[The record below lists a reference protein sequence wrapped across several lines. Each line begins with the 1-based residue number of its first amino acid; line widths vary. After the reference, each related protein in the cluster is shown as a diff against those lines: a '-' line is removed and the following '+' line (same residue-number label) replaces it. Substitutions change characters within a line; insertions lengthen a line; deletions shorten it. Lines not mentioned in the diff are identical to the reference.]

1 MEKKTLLINF
11 YGGPGCGKSTIC
23 AGLFYQLKI
32 LGYNCE
38 MALEFAKDKVWE
50 ESYKVLD
57 DQIYIFGK
65 QFHKLYRLKDK
76 VDIIITDSPI
86 LLGACYQKTRS
97 KALEDLILECR
108 REFNNIDIFLERST
122 DYDPNGRMQTQEEAL
137 KIDDGI
143 KSLLQEK
150 FIEYTSR
157 SKEEAIDWAIKQIIS
172 YFK

>member
-1 MEKKTLLINF
+1 MDKKTLLINF

-57 DQIYIFGK
+57 DQIYILGK

-86 LLGACYQKTRS
+86 LLGAYYQKTRS
-97 KALEDLILECR
+97 ESLENLILECR
-108 REFNNIDIFLERST
+108 QEFDNVDIFLERST
-122 DYDPNGRMQTQEEAL
+122 EYDPRGRMQSELEA
-137 KIDDGI
+137 IEVDNGI

-150 FIEYTSR
+150 SIEYISKP
-157 SKEEAIDWAIKQIIS
+157 KEEAIDYSIKQIIS

>member
-57 DQIYIFGK
+57 DQIYILGK

-86 LLGACYQKTRS
+86 LLSAYYQKIRS

-122 DYDPNGRMQTQEEAL
+122 DYDPNGRMQTQGEAL

-157 SKEEAIDWAIKQIIS
+157 PKEEAIDWAIKQIIS

>member
-57 DQIYIFGK
+57 DQIYILGK

-86 LLGACYQKTRS
+86 LLGAYYQKTRS
-97 KALEDLILECR
+97 KALEDLIIECR

-122 DYDPNGRMQTQEEAL
+122 EYDPNGRMQTQEEAIE
-137 KIDDGI
+137 IDNGI

-157 SKEEAIDWAIKQIIS
+157 PKEEAIDWTIKQIIS

>member
-57 DQIYIFGK
+57 DQIYILGK

-86 LLGACYQKTRS
+86 LLGAYYQKTRS
-97 KALEDLILECR
+97 KALEDLIIECR

-122 DYDPNGRMQTQEEAL
+122 EYDPNGRMQTQEEAI
-137 KIDDGI
+137 KIDNGI

-157 SKEEAIDWAIKQIIS
+157 PKEEAIDWAIKQIIS

>member
-57 DQIYIFGK
+57 DQIYILGK

-86 LLGACYQKTRS
+86 LLGAYYQKTRS

-143 KSLLQEK
+143 KLLLQEK

-157 SKEEAIDWAIKQIIS
+157 PKEEAIDWAIKQIIS

>member
-23 AGLFYQLKI
+23 AGLFYQLKT

-57 DQIYIFGK
+57 DQIYILGK

-86 LLGACYQKTRS
+86 LLGAYYQKTRS

-143 KSLLQEK
+143 KLLLQEK

-157 SKEEAIDWAIKQIIS
+157 PKEEAIDWAIKQIIS

>member
-57 DQIYIFGK
+57 DQIYILGK
-65 QFHKLYRLKDK
+65 QFHKLYRLKNK

-86 LLGACYQKTRS
+86 LLGAYYQKTRS

-157 SKEEAIDWAIKQIIS
+157 PKEEAIDWAIKQIIS

>member
-57 DQIYIFGK
+57 DQIYILGK

-86 LLGACYQKTRS
+86 LLGAYYQKTRS

-108 REFNNIDIFLERST
+108 GEFNNIDIFLERST
-122 DYDPNGRMQTQEEAL
+122 DYDPNGRIQTQEEAL

-157 SKEEAIDWAIKQIIS
+157 PKEEAIDWAIKQIIS

>member
-57 DQIYIFGK
+57 DQIYILGK

-86 LLGACYQKTRS
+86 LLGAYYQKTRS
-97 KALEDLILECR
+97 KALEDLIIECR

-122 DYDPNGRMQTQEEAL
+122 EYDPNGRMQTQEEA
-137 KIDDGI
+137 IEVDNGI

-157 SKEEAIDWAIKQIIS
+157 PKEEAIDWAIKQIIS

>member
-57 DQIYIFGK
+57 DQIYILGK

-86 LLGACYQKTRS
+86 LLGAYYQKTRS

-108 REFNNIDIFLERST
+108 GEFNNIDIFLERST

-157 SKEEAIDWAIKQIIS
+157 PKEEAIDWAIKQIIS

>member
-57 DQIYIFGK
+57 DQIYILGK

-86 LLGACYQKTRS
+86 LLGAYYQKTRS

-157 SKEEAIDWAIKQIIS
+157 PKEEAIDWAIKQIIS